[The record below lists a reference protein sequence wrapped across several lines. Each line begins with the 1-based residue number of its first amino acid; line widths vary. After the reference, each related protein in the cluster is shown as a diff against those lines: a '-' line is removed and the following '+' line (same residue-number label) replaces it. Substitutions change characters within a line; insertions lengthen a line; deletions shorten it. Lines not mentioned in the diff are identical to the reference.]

1 MQSDYTQLV
10 ICRVALLRC
19 WLAGGLMAGLL
30 HAQGTTPK
38 AKPADYPV
46 HAQLAG
52 YSIAAEYLAHSVP
65 VNGGAL
71 DAKDYLVFEIAIYPE
86 GRETP
91 LVSSGDFT
99 LRINNRKA
107 VLFAQ
112 TPGMVAASIKYPDW
126 EVRPSLEATAGVGG
140 VDVILGRPPV
150 TSRFPGDPR
159 PDQARLPRQPRVPD
173 QTRPEGAEQAARE
186 PVDVSIARLAFPEG
200 AARAP
205 VSGYL
210 FFAFQAKTKS
220 IRSLELLY
228 SSTQPNSGNRVASM
242 RIF

>member
-1 MQSDYTQLV
+1 MQSDYTQFVL
-10 ICRVALLRC
+10 CRVALLTS
-19 WLAGGLMAGLL
+19 WLGLL

-38 AKPADYPV
+38 AKPGDYPV
-46 HAQLAG
+46 HAQLPG
-52 YSIAAEYLAHSVP
+52 MNIAAEYLVHSVP

-71 DAKDYLVFEIAIYPE
+71 DAKDYLVFEVAIYPE
-86 GRETP
+86 SGGTP
-91 LVSSGDFT
+91 LLSSGDFT
-99 LRINNRKA
+99 LRINNRKT

-126 EVRPSLEATAGVGG
+126 EVRPTLEATAGVGNM
-140 VDVILGRPPV
+140 DVILGRPPV

-159 PDQARLPRQPRVPD
+159 PDQNRLPRQPRVPD
-173 QTRPEGAEQAARE
+173 QTRPEGQEQAARE
-186 PVDVSIARLAFPEG
+186 PVDVSIGRMALPEG
-200 AARAP
+200 APHGP

-210 FFAFQAKTKS
+210 FFAFQGKTKS

-228 SSTQPNSGNRVASM
+228 ASGDRATAI

>member
-10 ICRVALLRC
+10 ICRVTLLRC
-19 WLAGGLMAGLL
+19 WLAGGIAAGLL

-46 HAQLAG
+46 HAQIAG
-52 YSIAAEYLAHSVP
+52 YTIAAEYLVHSVP
-65 VNGGAL
+65 VNGGVL
-71 DAKDYLVFEIAIYPE
+71 DARDYLVLEIVIFPE
-86 GRETP
+86 ADVTP
-91 LVSSGDFT
+91 SVSSGEFT

-126 EVRPSLEATAGVGG
+126 EVRPTLEATAGVGNA
-140 VDVILGRPPV
+140 DVIMGRPPP

-159 PDQARLPRQPRVPD
+159 PDQSRLPRQPRVPD
-173 QTRPEGAEQAARE
+173 QNRPQGQEQAARE

-200 AARAP
+200 AAHGP

-210 FFAFQAKTKS
+210 FFAFQGKTKS
-220 IRSLELLY
+220 IRSLELLH
-228 SSTQPNSGNRVASM
+228 NSGDRAIAM